1 MSELHSVAARMVEK
15 GKGILA
21 ADESTG
27 TCTKRFE
34 KIGVEST
41 FESRRDYR
49 STLFTAPGL
58 ESYINGVILYDE
70 TFRQKTSDT
79 DIPIPEYLQSK
90 DILPGIK
97 VDTGAHPLKEGSDEK
112 NTTGLDGLPERLG
125 EYYAFGAR
133 FAKWRAVITLGDGMP
148 SSDCILANAKGLAK
162 YALSCQQANL
172 VPIVEPEVLM
182 SGTHTIDTSFDVTD
196 RTLST
201 VFDQLEKHD
210 VDLRGIVLKP
220 NMILSG
226 YDSKNQASVEQV
238 AQKTLEC
245 LTKNVPSRVPG
256 IAFLSGGQSDELATL
271 RLNEINKYDTNWNVT
286 FSYGRALQQDA
297 LKAWAG
303 KLENTKI
310 THELL
315 LSRAK
320 SNSLASTGS
329 L

>member
-133 FAKWRAVITLGDGMP
+133 FAKWRAVITLGDGCLLYTSPSPRDVEESRMP
-148 SSDCILANAKGLAK
+148 SSA
-162 YALSCQQANL
+162 
-172 VPIVEPEVLM
+172 
-182 SGTHTIDTSFDVTD
+182 
-196 RTLST
+196 
-201 VFDQLEKHD
+201 
-210 VDLRGIVLKP
+210 
-220 NMILSG
+220 
-226 YDSKNQASVEQV
+226 
-238 AQKTLEC
+238 
-245 LTKNVPSRVPG
+245 
-256 IAFLSGGQSDELATL
+256 
-271 RLNEINKYDTNWNVT
+271 
-286 FSYGRALQQDA
+286 
-297 LKAWAG
+297 
-303 KLENTKI
+303 
-310 THELL
+310 
-315 LSRAK
+315 
-320 SNSLASTGS
+320 
-329 L
+329 